1 MPVYSHHE
9 DGTNDDEHSLKSS
22 EDYIGASVKKSSD
35 EGNEYG
41 VGARRGVTSDGGLVF
56 SYS

>member
-1 MPVYSHHE
+1 VYSHHE
-9 DGTNDDEHSLKSS
+9 DGSNDDEHSLKSS
-22 EDYIGASVKKSSD
+22 EDDIGASAKKSSG

-56 SYS
+56 SYN